1 MERFIGMLMF
11 LTRIPI
17 KAQIGFDK
25 DFHKGMK
32 FFTLI
37 GAILGGGYI
46 TLSFLL
52 LKVLEV
58 NIVSIILMSG
68 IIILTGGLHLDGLAD
83 SFDGLYSY
91 RSKEKILQIMKDSR
105 VGTNGLLAI
114 LIYILLKINIFELF
128 FKNDI
133 IMPIFFMPIL
143 GRLSI
148 VIASYKSKSPR
159 ENGMGNVFIGKVSN
173 FTLVINIF
181 IFIVFNMIFI
191 LYNDSYFFL
200 LINLSFLIFLF
211 LFVKLIKIYVYDII
225 DGITGD
231 ILGCICELSELFY
244 LFYFWGGFKLFHY
257 I

>member
-1 MERFIGMLMF
+1 MKRFLGMLMF

-17 KAQIGFDK
+17 KADVGFDK

-37 GAILGGGYI
+37 GVLLGGGYI

-58 NIVSIILMSG
+58 KLSSIILMA
-68 IIILTGGLHLDGLAD
+68 IVILLTGGLHLDGLAD

-91 RSKEKILQIMKDSR
+91 RSKEKILEIMKDSR

-114 LIYILLKINIFELF
+114 FIYLLLKINLFELF
-128 FKNDI
+128 FENKI
-133 IMPIFFMPIL
+133 LIPIFFMPIL

-148 VIASYKSKSPR
+148 VIAAYKAKSPR
-159 ENGMGNVFIGKVSN
+159 KDGMGNIFIGKVSN
-173 FTLVINIF
+173 FTLVINVFIF
-181 IFIVFNMIFI
+181 IFLNIIFI
-191 LYNDSYFFL
+191 LNCYDYCFL
-200 LINLSFLIFLF
+200 LINLSFLVLLF
-211 LFVKLIKIYVYDII
+211 LFVKLIKIYVYGII

-244 LFYFWGGFKLFHY
+244 LFYFWGGLKLFHY

>member
-37 GAILGGGYI
+37 GAILGGVYI

-58 NIVSIILMSG
+58 NIVSILLMSG

-181 IFIVFNMIFI
+181 IFIVFNMLFI
-191 LYNDSYFFL
+191 LYSDSYFCL

>member
-1 MERFIGMLMF
+1 MKRFIGMLMF

-17 KAQIGFDK
+17 KANVGFDEN
-25 DFHKGMK
+25 FHKGMK

-46 TLSFLL
+46 ALSFLL
-52 LKVLEV
+52 LKVLDV
-58 NIVSIILMSG
+58 KIASIVLMGAVIL
-68 IIILTGGLHLDGLAD
+68 LTGGLHLDGLAD

-91 RSKEKILQIMKDSR
+91 RKKDKILEIMKDSR
-105 VGTNGLLAI
+105 VGTNGLLAV

-128 FKNDI
+128 LDKNI
-133 IMPIFFMPIL
+133 LIPIFFMPIL

-148 VIASYKSKSPR
+148 VIASYNARSPR
-159 ENGMGNVFIGKVSN
+159 KNGMGNIFIGKVSN
-173 FTLVINIF
+173 FTLIFNIF
-181 IFIVFNMIFI
+181 IFILFNMILI
-191 LYNDSYFFL
+191 LYYRDYYFL
-200 LINLSFLIFLF
+200 SINLSFLIFLF
-211 LFVKLIKIYVYDII
+211 LIVKLIKIHVYDII

-244 LFYFWGGFKLFHY
+244 LFYFLGGLKLFHY